1 MQNNF
6 IICNT
11 IFCVCLLILT
21 ALASSP
27 PVAKTQ
33 PSSSPAPLMYVTS
46 TVQPAPMPHNPAIPS
61 AHRGSG
67 PIIWNTILSAEFPAV
82 SIGNNGTQIFAESIS
97 GNYSYGVCFQLYATQ
112 GDGQA
117 LWQYFVPN
125 TGYAQVDA
133 AKERDVMVGLAANNP
148 LQTEQQT
155 FQRLCKWT
163 SASSTPDWYF
173 DIPLSYHVFQGGMNE
188 HNLALSGDGTHVI
201 LAVTNATNRLIQI
214 FQFDA
219 DSGVLL
225 TSYPI
230 YIGTDDYAY
239 ACTLYVSTDGSLVL
253 VTSILHAFLVDLTTQ
268 TIRWTSDC
276 PLGAIS
282 GDGSILVSFAWN
294 NSTSIIVLEWNATD
308 HHYHERWRQEFLPAG
323 WLFAGNEHSVDI
335 SEDGSTIIVGAN
347 GDILSPPALQTKTVL
362 FDSQSGRL
370 WENTTH
376 GHGIN
381 MDQILDVRLSK
392 TGLRAIVA
400 STGDELGSVDQLR
413 VFDRNDSHPRF
424 SIHAPGSIVSA
435 DITRDGTFATAAATN
450 RWYKFGDKGILY
462 SLNASGRAPV
472 RNLSATFHGGRA
484 VKVHI
489 ENDDNKTVTD
499 ILWTMYITGG
509 IFHQVSYRAFG
520 FIPSIDSEETVT
532 VTSERLIGFG
542 RIHAYVTIE
551 STWYPVSG
559 WIIGRFIFLTSP
571 RNVI

>member
-1 MQNNF
+1 MLMQKNF

-11 IFCVCLLILT
+11 IFCISLLTFSAIV
-21 ALASSP
+21 SSLP
-27 PVAKTQ
+27 ITETQ
-33 PSSSPAPLMYVTS
+33 PSSSPAHLIYVTS
-46 TVQPAPMPHNPAIPS
+46 TAQPAPMPHNPAIPS
-61 AHRGSG
+61 SHRGSG

-97 GNYSYGVCFQLYATQ
+97 CNYSYGVCFQLYATQ

-117 LWQYFVPN
+117 LWQYFVSN

-188 HNLALSGDGTHVI
+188 HNLAISGDGTHVI
-201 LAVTNATNRLIQI
+201 LAATNTTNNLIQF
-214 FQFDA
+214 FQLDA
-219 DSGVLL
+219 DTGTLL
-225 TSYPI
+225 TSY
-230 YIGTDDYAY
+230 TLHLDAQDQAY
-239 ACTLYVSTDGSLVL
+239 VATLDVSTDGSLVL
-253 VTSILHAFLVDLTTQ
+253 VTYPFSASLVDLTSQ
-268 TIRWTSDC
+268 IIRWTGDY
-276 PLGAIS
+276 PVGAIS
-282 GDGSILVSFAWN
+282 GDSSTLVSFAEDN
-294 NSTSIIVLEWNATD
+294 TNLSIIVLEWNATD
-308 HHYHERWRQEFLPAG
+308 QHYHERWRQQFLPWG
-323 WLFAGNEHSVDI
+323 WGLMGNMHSVDI
-335 SEDGSTIIVGAN
+335 SEDGSTIIVGCLGN
-347 GDILSPPALQTKTVL
+347 ISSPVQTKTVL
-362 FDSQSGRL
+362 FDSQSGSL
-370 WENTTH
+370 WENTTR
-376 GHGIN
+376 GHEFVFIT
-381 MDQILDVRLSK
+381 DVRLSR
-392 TGLRAIVA
+392 TGGRAIVA
-400 STGDELGSVDQLR
+400 STGDNLGSVDQLL

-424 SIHAPGSIVSA
+424 TIHAPGSMASA
-435 DITRDGTFATAAATN
+435 DITRDGAFATAVATN
-450 RWYKFGDKGILY
+450 RWYPFGDKSIIY
-462 SLNASGRAPV
+462 SFNTSGRAPV

-484 VKVHI
+484 FKVHI
-489 ENDDNKTVTD
+489 ENDENETVTD

-520 FIPSIDSEETVT
+520 FIPSIDSDETVT

-559 WIIGRFIFLTSP
+559 WIIGRHIFLTSP